1 MVRMMISYDTEA
13 HAYYLTLTDANV
25 DRTIHVSDWVLVDVD
40 SDGRAVGI
48 ELLAAPS
55 ALNDEEKAELFRRF
69 PEAAPALSEL
79 VRLMPL
85 SA

>member
-13 HAYYLTLTDANV
+13 QAYHVTLTDAEVN
-25 DRTIHVSDWVLVDVD
+25 RTVHVSDWVLVDID
-40 SDGRAVGI
+40 TEGRAIGI

-55 ALNDEEKAELFRRF
+55 ALNDQEKTELFRRF

-79 VRLMPL
+79 ERLMPL